1 MPQITPTGGL
11 LAFCRLIERRD
22 IGKMKQHPEGR
33 LGGLAVY
40 VTSHGFGH
48 LHRTAA
54 VVNRIPVDV
63 PVVIRSRADLFAH
76 WGERLRRPAELE
88 PYRFD
93 AGAVN
98 PPGDSTATDG
108 AATLELAA
116 QAHFGAM
123 AHVDDEVEFLRKR
136 TIAAVLCDAPAAP
149 LVAASRAGIPRFLM
163 ANFTWADIY
172 APHARKVGG
181 DALRLLTELRRAY
194 RHASCLF
201 RIEPA
206 LRMSW
211 LSPVTNVGM
220 VVNEGRNRRAELRR
234 TLGLGRTAR
243 LVYIYI
249 GRYGQNDLGWSRLE
263 RFAEQGVHFLSYHPA
278 PGAQP
283 TNLHVVPSAE
293 WPGGDLIA
301 SSDAIVAKAG
311 YGTVTE
317 AMACGTPMIYPPRR
331 GFAEFRVLDR
341 ALRTW
346 GGGVPI
352 SSRDFRDIRLEQAL
366 ELAFRLSPGPPP
378 FAPDGA
384 ARIAGHLEA
393 LCRPSSGRQRR
404 VRV

>member
-1 MPQITPTGGL
+1 MKKHPD
-11 LAFCRLIERRD
+11 RR
-22 IGKMKQHPEGR
+22 G
-33 LGGLAVY
+33 GGLAVY

-54 VVNRIPVDV
+54 VVNRIPMDV
-63 PVVIRSRADLFAH
+63 PVVIRSRGDLFEH
-76 WGERLRRPAELE
+76 WRERLQRPAELE
-88 PYRFD
+88 PYLWD

-108 AATLELAA
+108 AATLEQAA
-116 QAHFGAM
+116 KAHFGAM
-123 AHVDDEVEFLRKR
+123 AHVEEEAEFLKER
-136 TIAAVLCDAPAAP
+136 TIAAVLCDAPAVP
-149 LVAASRAGIPRFLM
+149 LVAASRAGVPRFLM

-172 APHARKVGG
+172 APHARRLGG
-181 DALRLLTELRRAY
+181 DALRLLAELRRAY
-194 RHASCLF
+194 RHASGIF

-211 LSPVTNVGM
+211 LSPVKNVGM
-220 VVNEGRNRRAELRR
+220 VVNQGRNRRADLRR
-234 TLGLGRTAR
+234 KLGLARTTR
-243 LVYIYI
+243 LVYVYI

-263 RFAEQGVHFLSYHPA
+263 RFAEEGVHFLSYHPA

-283 TNLHVVPSAE
+283 ANLHVVPSAE

-301 SSDAIVAKAG
+301 SSDAILAKAG

-346 GGGVPI
+346 GGGVPL
-352 SSRDFRDIRLEQAL
+352 SSRDFRAMRLEDAL
-366 ELAFRLSPGPPP
+366 NSAFRLSPGAPP
-378 FAPDGA
+378 FPPDGA
-384 ARIAGHLEA
+384 ARIAAQLA
-393 LCRPSSGRQRR
+393 TLCRPSSGRRAS
-404 VRV
+404 VSA